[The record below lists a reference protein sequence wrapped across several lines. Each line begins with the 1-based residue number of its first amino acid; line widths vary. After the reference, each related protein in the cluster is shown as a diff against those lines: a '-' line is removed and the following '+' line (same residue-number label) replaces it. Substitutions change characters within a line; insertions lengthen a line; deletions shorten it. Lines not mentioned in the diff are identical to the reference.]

1 MGDCSS
7 FLWLRVSPLAGKV
20 NLVRKVTPDLK
31 GKPDLQDHQG
41 KLGLLDHQGLRVNQG
56 LRVKQ
61 GLRVNPVL
69 RANKDR
75 RDRRL

>member
-1 MGDCSS
+1 MIGHCY
-7 FLWLRVSPLAGKV
+7 LKRLGVMLL

-31 GKPDLQDHQG
+31 GKLGLQDHQG
-41 KLGLLDHQGLRVNQG
+41 KLGLQDHQGLRVNRG

-69 RANKDR
+69 RVKQGRQDR
-75 RDRRL
+75 HL